1 LDIELLRAF
10 VVVAETRNF
19 TRAAQRLGRVQSAVS
34 MQIKRLEELLNA
46 RLLERSHRRVT
57 LTSQG
62 EVVLRYAHRVMHLTD
77 EALIEL
83 GNGARSGRVRLAA
96 TDMSIGF
103 LPQVFER
110 FRTSYPLVE
119 IELLCMPSLAALEAL
134 EDGRADLAF
143 VTQTCGRKGGK
154 RIARTPLIWVSAP
167 SVDLTTMDP
176 LPVALFAPECI
187 YRTATIEVLEKSA
200 IRYRLAYESAS
211 RAGLDCVVEAGLAV
225 AVLPAKTISRSLRD
239 VSEKLPALPDLK
251 TYLFGRTA
259 TMDPVLGALADALIE
274 ALG

>member
-46 RLLERSHRRVT
+46 RLLERSHRSVT

-77 EALIEL
+77 EALTEL
-83 GNGARSGRVRLAA
+83 GNGARSGRVRFAA

-110 FRTSYPLVE
+110 FRTAYPLVE

-154 RIARTPLIWVSAP
+154 RIARTPLIWVSAR
-167 SVDLTTMDP
+167 SVDLTTIDP

-187 YRTATIEVLEKSA
+187 YRTAAIEALKKNA

-225 AVLPAKTISRSLRD
+225 AVLPEKAISHSLRD
-239 VSEKLPALPDLK
+239 VSGKLPALPDLN
-251 TYLFGRTA
+251 TYLFARTA
-259 TMDPVLGALADALIE
+259 TKTPAVGALADALIE